1 LDRSSTS
8 YFMAKKNKYVNFVS
22 DVYFEYCVEHILNA
36 YFNRHSNLGASI
48 KKNKSNV
55 FASKFFDNTIDPFK
69 ILVVSSLGSGSNGK
83 KMALKA
89 EFERQADKTFE
100 QTFGQFH
107 QRLLGGA
114 FGWVDFGNGHKLKI
128 DLGMLS
134 RKSRFWSNYTRLRG
148 KIQRKPD
155 SEVILREYKALISQ
169 IPNNDWTKLLELKN
183 KHNTVNSSSME
194 SALKKLKSAEK
205 RCRKAKSYFAYVLPK
220 YGVGSGQHLINGRT
234 HIFGNNLYQL
244 VTGDKKGLLATYLA
258 LKKCLKKSKK
268 YKRPSNKDV
277 EILLKR
283 ATNILDELPYKT
295 FYGL

>member
-1 LDRSSTS
+1 
-8 YFMAKKNKYVNFVS
+8 MAKQNKYVSFVS
-22 DVYFEYCVEHILNA
+22 DVYFEFCVEHILNA

-48 KKNKSNV
+48 KKNKGNV
-55 FASKFFDNTIDPFK
+55 YASKFFDNTIDPFK
-69 ILVVSSLGSGSNGK
+69 MLVVSSLGSGRNGK

-89 EFERQADKTFE
+89 EYERQADKTFE

-114 FGWVDFGNGHKLKI
+114 YGWVDFRNGHKLKI
-128 DLGMLS
+128 DLGFLS
-134 RKSRFWSNYTRLRG
+134 RKSRYWQKYSRLRN
-148 KIQRKPD
+148 KTQQNPD
-155 SEVILREYKALISQ
+155 SDVVLREYKKLIAQ

-205 RCRKAKSYFAYVLPK
+205 RCRNAKSYFAYVLPK
-220 YGVGSGQHLINGRT
+220 YGVGSGQQLVNGRT

-244 VTGDKKGLLATYLA
+244 VTGDKKGLLKTYLG
-258 LKKCLKKSKK
+258 LKKCLIKSKR

-277 EILLKR
+277 EILLKK
-283 ATNILDELPYKT
+283 ASNILDELPRKT
-295 FYGL
+295 FYGF

>member
-1 LDRSSTS
+1 
-8 YFMAKKNKYVNFVS
+8 MAKQNKYVRFVS
-22 DVYFEYCVEHILNA
+22 DVYFEYCVEHVLKA

-48 KKNKSNV
+48 KKNKGNV

-69 ILVVSSLGSGSNGK
+69 MLVVSSLGSGRNGK

-89 EFERQADKTFE
+89 EYERQADKTFE

-114 FGWVDFGNGHKLKI
+114 PGWVDFGNGHKLKI

-134 RKSRFWSNYTRLRG
+134 KKSRYWFTYTRLRS
-148 KIQRKPD
+148 KTQQKPD
-155 SEVILREYKALISQ
+155 SDVVLREYKELIAQ

-194 SALKKLKSAEK
+194 SALKKLKTAEK
-205 RCRKAKSYFAYVLPK
+205 RCRNAKSYFAYVLPK
-220 YGVGSGQHLINGRT
+220 YGVGSGQQMVNGRT

-244 VTGDKKGLLATYLA
+244 VTGDKKGLLKTYLA
-258 LKKCLKKSKK
+258 LKKYLTKSKK

-283 ATNILDELPYKT
+283 ASNILDELPRKT
-295 FYGL
+295 FYGF